1 MKYIVF
7 SSHTIKELTYLVN
20 ELLDE
25 DEGWICQ
32 GGVSIGVQIS
42 GGSIYAQA
50 MIKEN

>member
-7 SSHTIKELTYLVN
+7 SSHTITELTYLVN

-25 DEGWICQ
+25 DDGWTCQ
-32 GGVSIGVQIS
+32 GGVSVGEQTS

-50 MIKEN
+50 MIKKD